1 MSDWREQNQLS
12 QRLFSRTREA
22 LAVAMARGCLD
33 WPLPEPPLSDPDF
46 PIRTPENSEKLI
58 QIADALLEANRAA
71 FDRSLEQIGEALIPH
86 RLSLS
91 ADPAREGRKWLERR
105 GNEVAERALYIRL
118 ETMLSQALDPDAP
131 DVDRWWVAIA
141 LLNGLSAN
149 DSPISRQQGYH
160 LMESIALARPPGSWH
175 GGSTPGPHLLDW
187 SEGQATEIERIDS
200 HPRGT
205 YSAGW
210 LLDRMEA
217 ADPPRPVLVEW
228 MDLALAR
235 GTLVHPLSILPRLNR
250 MASDGEAILASRIA
264 SLLPRAYDLDFEG
277 ANQLE
282 ITLLSRESSVR
293 CALAD
298 ALDEIIHRRGA
309 SGFDLLDKLLNDNN
323 PEVVRIATGTL
334 RLCHTLDPK
343 GFPSRCTFVATHPD
357 RDVRRRFS
365 QTALRDYMS
374 HDPTDPQDLAS
385 SLWIDGD
392 EIIRSRVRELL
403 LHMVEE
409 HPDSLSNILQRIADR
424 GDENILLDF
433 WRVLDVRSSEVAIAW
448 RAHIEQGASRP

>member
-22 LAVAMARGCLD
+22 LAVAMARGCQD

-46 PIRTPENSEKLI
+46 PVRTPESPEKLI

-71 FDRSLEQIGEALIPH
+71 FDRSLEQIGETLIPH

-105 GNEVAERALYIRL
+105 GDEVAERALYIRL

-131 DVDRWWVAIA
+131 DVDRWWVTIA

-160 LMESIALARPPGSWH
+160 LMESIALARPPGTWH
-175 GGSTPGPHLLDW
+175 GSSTPGPHLLDW
-187 SEGQATEIERIDS
+187 SEGPSTEIELIDS

-235 GTLVHPLSILPRLNR
+235 GTLVHSLSILSRLNR

-309 SGFDLLDKLLNDNN
+309 SGFDLLDKLLNDNT

-374 HDPTDPQDLAS
+374 HDPTDTQDIVS
-385 SLWIDGD
+385 SLWVDGD

-409 HPDSLSNILQRIADR
+409 HPESLSNILQRITER

>member
-12 QRLFSRTREA
+12 QRLFLRTREA
-22 LAVAMARGCLD
+22 LSVAMARGCQD

-46 PIRTPENSEKLI
+46 PVRAPESSETLI

-105 GNEVAERALYIRL
+105 GEEVAERALYIRL

-131 DVDRWWVAIA
+131 DVDRWWVAVA

-149 DSPISRQQGYH
+149 DSPVSRQQGYH
-160 LMESIALARPPGSWH
+160 LMESIALARPPGTWH
-175 GGSTPGPHLLDW
+175 GRSTPGPHLLDW
-187 SEGQATEIERIDS
+187 SEGPANEIESIDS

-235 GTLVHPLSILPRLNR
+235 GTLVHSLSILSRLNR

-277 ANQLE
+277 AHQLE
-282 ITLLSRESSVR
+282 NTLLTRESSVR

-309 SGFDLLDKLLNDNN
+309 SGFDLLDKLLNDKS
-323 PEVVRIATGTL
+323 PEVVRVATGTL

-343 GFPSRCTFVATHPD
+343 GFPSRCKFVATHPD

-374 HDPTDPQDLAS
+374 HDPTDPQDIVI

-409 HPDSLSNILQRIADR
+409 HPDSLSNILQRIAER

-433 WRVLDVRSSEVAIAW
+433 WRVLDVRSSEAAIAW